1 MKKRWGGDKMLKK
14 YEYERF
20 LSMVKHD
27 LENQE
32 KSNLLPIDFPD
43 DAELIPSV
51 RDEEIIDVV
60 YRFLSVRSSGYIDMP
75 VELDSKY
82 HACLWDK
89 IYKQIEALFPE
100 IRTEQVYSIVRYTRT
115 RFIYNEMKRIK
126 ADTGNLCSYVVYS
139 DSDEKFASDE
149 RCPKIFLQQTWTEE
163 EDEVFYFRILPSS
176 MGFFTYQ
183 VREEDVFPEKVSS
196 DPLDFHEI
204 RTLSGL
210 TQQAFSEKYGIPK
223 RSIENWE
230 GGKRNPPEY
239 VINLLERVVKED
251 IKK

>member
-1 MKKRWGGDKMLKK
+1 MLKK
-14 YEYERF
+14 YEYEKF

-32 KSNLLPIDFPD
+32 KSNLLPFDFPD
-43 DAELIPSV
+43 DVELLYPVI
-51 RDEEIIDVV
+51 DEKIIDAV
-60 YRFLSVRSSGYIDMP
+60 YRFLSVRSSSYIDIP

-82 HACLWDK
+82 HTCLWNK
-89 IYKQIEALFPE
+89 IYKQIGILFPNL
-100 IRTEQVYSIVRYTRT
+100 RVEQVYSIVRYVRT
-115 RFIYNEMKRIK
+115 KFIYDEMKRMK
-126 ADTGNLCSYVVYS
+126 TDTGNLCSYVAYS
-139 DSDEKFASDE
+139 DSDEKFTLDE

-163 EDEVFYFRILPSS
+163 DDEVFYFRILPSS
-176 MGFFTYQ
+176 MGFFSYQ

-196 DPLDFHEI
+196 NPLDFHEI

-239 VINLLERVVKED
+239 VISLLERVVKED
-251 IKK
+251 IKKIEEE

>member
-1 MKKRWGGDKMLKK
+1 MLKK
-14 YEYERF
+14 YEYEKF

-32 KSNLLPIDFPD
+32 KSNLLPFDFPD
-43 DAELIPSV
+43 DVELISPV
-51 RDEEIIDVV
+51 RDKETIDTA

-82 HACLWDK
+82 HACLWNK
-89 IYKQIEALFPE
+89 IYKQIEVLFPG
-100 IRTEQVYSIVRYTRT
+100 IRIEQVYSIVRYVRT
-115 RFIYNEMKRIK
+115 KFIYDEMKRIK
-126 ADTGNLCSYVVYS
+126 SDTGNLCSYAVYS
-139 DSDEKFASDE
+139 DSDEKFALDE
-149 RCPKIFLQQTWTEE
+149 QCSKIFLQQTWTEE
-163 EDEVFYFRILPSS
+163 DDEVFYFRILPSS

-183 VREEDVFPEKVSS
+183 VREEDVFPEKVSPDS
-196 DPLDFHEI
+196 FDFHEI

-239 VINLLERVVKED
+239 VISLLERVVRED
-251 IKK
+251 IKKIEE